1 MGKVLVSLLMA
12 VDLKEKLDDLKRRN
26 VIRSLSS
33 FVEEAVRE
41 KLEREGL
48 A

>member
-1 MGKVLVSLLMA
+1 MSLLMA

-33 FVEEAVRE
+33 FVEKAERE